1 MGLRPLPNRSCGEG
15 HSNGGMGLPG
25 RARLQDPLAT
35 HLISIRIT
43 APDRSCDLLIN
54 PPTSRDSLVPRPHPQ
69 RKIFFNEVWPG
80 YEARS
85 ETVANTG
92 VLTKTICLYH
102 VTPNKP

>member
-15 HSNGGMGLPG
+15 HRNGGMGLPG

-43 APDRSCDLLIN
+43 VQDRSCYLLIN
-54 PPTSRDSLVPRPHPQ
+54 PPTSNLVRDSLIPRPHPQ
-69 RKIFFNEVWPG
+69 PKIFFNEVWPG

-85 ETVANTG
+85 ETVANT
-92 VLTKTICLYH
+92 
-102 VTPNKP
+102 